1 MSSQQSVSVDQIEAK
16 SKGSLFIGIEKFVF
30 PILTLV
36 MAFAIL
42 APLMFLI
49 YGAITTVPIGK
60 TPDVFTLG
68 NITSVLTEPAYLT
81 ALFNT
86 LVLASSATLLS
97 GTVGILLGWLCT
109 RTDMPGKRIVRIGV
123 MVPFFL
129 SPFIGA
135 LAWSLLL
142 QTEVGPINQFLLL
155 IGLPEIPAY
164 SLGTMIWVMGL
175 YYAPYVFI
183 FVTSALYNMDPIL
196 EESGYMSGLSQRQV
210 MMKITVPLVAPA
222 ILSGMLLTFIAC
234 AGQFG
239 VPALLGFPIRY
250 YVLTTHMYQLLT
262 TYPAEFNIAA
272 SLAMVL
278 LAMAVFGVWGQNRIL
293 RGRSYA
299 TLSGKGFRP
308 KIIELGKWK
317 YIAFGFGLVFLF
329 CSSVMP
335 MAMIAWTSLVTYYDG
350 TFSTELLTL
359 YHFRELLVVDP
370 GGMAGRAI
378 NNTLFLAFA
387 GATIAV
393 ILAVVINWIL
403 LRSRVWYRQQVD
415 YLVMVPVAVPH
426 VVLAVGM
433 LWTYIFIPLPIYGT
447 IWILLIGY
455 VSGFITYAVRNVGA
469 TFVQIDKS
477 LEEAATMVGASWLR
491 TLKEVTLPLLKPG
504 MVGAWTLLFII
515 FVRELST
522 SIFLYSPDSEV
533 LAVLIFNRWD
543 EGDWSSMAALS
554 MIQVFFIGTVVF
566 LAGYIF
572 RVDITKSQS

>member
-1 MSSQQSVSVDQIEAK
+1 MSIHKATSVEKIESK
-16 SKGSLFIGIEKFVF
+16 SKGSIFVGFEKFVF
-30 PILTLV
+30 PVLTIV

-42 APLMFLI
+42 APLLFLI
-49 YGAITTVPIGK
+49 YGAITTVPIGQ
-60 TPDVFTLG
+60 PAGEFTLR
-68 NITSVLTEPAYLT
+68 NIRTVLSEPAYLR
-81 ALFNT
+81 AFGNT
-86 LVLASSATLLS
+86 IVLATGATLLA
-97 GTVGILLGWLCT
+97 GTVGIMLAWLAT
-109 RTDMPGKRIVRIGV
+109 RTDMPGKRTIRLGV

-135 LAWSLLL
+135 LAWSMLL
-142 QTEVGPINQFLLL
+142 QDTIGPVNQFMMAL
-155 IGLPEIPAY
+155 GLPQIPAY
-164 SLGTMIWVMGL
+164 SVGTMIWVMGL

-210 MMKITVPLVAPA
+210 MMKITVPIVAPA

-250 YVLTTHMYQLLT
+250 FVLTTYMYQMLT
-262 TYPAEFNIAA
+262 GYPAQFNLAA
-272 SLAMVL
+272 SLAMIL
-278 LAMAVFGVWGQNRIL
+278 LAVAVFGVWGQNRIM

-308 KIIELGKWK
+308 KLIELGKWRWGA
-317 YIAFGFGLVFLF
+317 YAFGMFFLF

-335 MAMIAWTSLVTYYDG
+335 MAMIAWSSLVLYYDG
-350 TFSTELLTL
+350 TFGVAQLTLKNFYDLLT
-359 YHFRELLVVDP
+359 VGD
-370 GGMAGRAI
+370 MATRAI
-378 NNTLFLAFA
+378 KNTLFLAVT

-393 ILAVVINWIL
+393 ILAVIINWIL
-403 LRSRVWYRQQVD
+403 HRSRVWYRPQVD

-455 VSGFITYAVRNVGA
+455 VTGFITYAVRNVGA

-491 TLKEVTLPLLKPG
+491 TMREVTLPLLKPG

-522 SIFLYSPDSEV
+522 SIFLYSPNSEV

-566 LAGYIF
+566 LAGYLF